1 MSDTTLWAELLAY
14 GTGISLSPIHL
25 AVLLLLLLGPN
36 PLQRGGWFVTG
47 WVVTTLATVS
57 LLLTVGH
64 TLVLDMTQGS
74 DHRTGLDLVAGGAL
88 IAIGVKELLRA
99 LTDGNHPPGWT
110 RSIDRF
116 VAMPLPLLVGLGA
129 LTEVASP
136 DDLLLFAK
144 SAGIVLAAQLPRWQ
158 ELVGLV
164 TFTAGASLLLMVPLL
179 AVVIGRNKVLPVLD
193 KGKELLFA
201 RGELVVSAV
210 SLGLGGYLGWQG
222 VSGLMLN

>member
-14 GTGISLSPIHL
+14 GTGISLSPIHI

-36 PLQRGGWFVTG
+36 PIKRGGWFVAG
-47 WVVTTLATVS
+47 WMVTTLATVS

-64 TLVLDMTQGS
+64 TLVIDMTQGS
-74 DHRTGLDLVAGGAL
+74 DHRTGLDLLAGGAL

-99 LTDGNHPPGWT
+99 FADGENPPSWT

-116 VAMPLPLLVGLGA
+116 VTMPLPLLLALGA

-136 DDLLLFAK
+136 DDLFLFAK
-144 SAGIVLAAQLPRWQ
+144 SAAVVLAAGLPTWQ
-158 ELVGLV
+158 ELVGLM
-164 TFTAGASLLLMVPLL
+164 TFTAGASLLLLL
-179 AVVIGRNKVLPVLD
+179 PFMAVVIGRDKVVPLLE
-193 KGKELLFA
+193 KGKTVLFA

-222 VSGLMLN
+222 IGGLMLN

>member
-1 MSDTTLWAELLAY
+1 
-14 GTGISLSPIHL
+14 
-25 AVLLLLLLGPN
+25 
-36 PLQRGGWFVTG
+36 
-47 WVVTTLATVS
+47 VVTTLTTVS

-74 DHRTGLDLVAGGAL
+74 DHRTGLDLLAGGAL
-88 IAIGVKELLRA
+88 IALGVKELLRA
-99 LTDGNHPPGWT
+99 FADGDNPPSWT

-116 VAMPLPLLVGLGA
+116 VAMPLPLLIGLGA

-144 SAGIVLAAQLPRWQ
+144 SAGIVLAAQLPTWQ
-158 ELVGLV
+158 ELVGLGA
-164 TFTAGASLLLMVPLL
+164 FTAGASLLLMVPLV
-179 AVVIGRNKVLPVLD
+179 AVVIGRNKVLPVLEQ
-193 KGKELLFA
+193 GKELLFA

-222 VSGLMLN
+222 VTGLILN

>member
-14 GTGISLSPIHL
+14 GTGISLSPLHL
-25 AVLLLLLLGPN
+25 AVLLLLLLGPK
-36 PLQRGGWFVTG
+36 PLKRGGWFVAG

-64 TLVLDMTQGS
+64 SLVLDMTQGS
-74 DHRTGLDLVAGGAL
+74 DHRTGLDLLAGGAL
-88 IAIGVKELLRA
+88 VAIGVKELLRA
-99 LTDGNHPPGWT
+99 FADGDNPPSWT

-116 VAMPLPLLVGLGA
+116 VAMPLPLLMGLGA

-144 SAGIVLAAQLPRWQ
+144 SAGIVLAAQLPPWQ
-158 ELVGLV
+158 ELVGLGA
-164 TFTAGASLLLMVPLL
+164 FTAGASLLLMVPLV
-179 AVVIGRNKVLPVLD
+179 AVVIGRDKVLPILEQ
-193 KGKELLFA
+193 GKELLFA
-201 RGELVVSAV
+201 RGELVVSAA

-222 VSGLMLN
+222 VTGLMLN